1 MTSTKR
7 RVRQKQYHHGDLRR
21 SLLDGA
27 LSLIELEGVAAL
39 SLREVAR
46 RIGVSHAAP
55 HHHFEN
61 KTLLLCAV
69 AEEGFRA
76 LNAEMVAAVG
86 LVSSEPAERL
96 HAIGVAY
103 VRFAAAHPAH
113 FRVMFS
119 AEVSGRQSTH
129 SLREAS
135 AATFAQLTSG
145 LLAAGLTEEAA
156 RDAALMAW
164 SAVHGLAM
172 LWIEGQL
179 ALPGVASN
187 VEALARKVVAGLSR
201 RAP

>member
-1 MTSTKR
+1 
-7 RVRQKQYHHGDLRR
+7 
-21 SLLDGA
+21 
-27 LSLIELEGVAAL
+27 
-39 SLREVAR
+39 
-46 RIGVSHAAP
+46 
-55 HHHFEN
+55 
-61 KTLLLCAV
+61 
-69 AEEGFRA
+69 
-76 LNAEMVAAVG
+76 
-86 LVSSEPAERL
+86 
-96 HAIGVAY
+96 
-103 VRFAAAHPAH
+103 
-113 FRVMFS
+113 MFS